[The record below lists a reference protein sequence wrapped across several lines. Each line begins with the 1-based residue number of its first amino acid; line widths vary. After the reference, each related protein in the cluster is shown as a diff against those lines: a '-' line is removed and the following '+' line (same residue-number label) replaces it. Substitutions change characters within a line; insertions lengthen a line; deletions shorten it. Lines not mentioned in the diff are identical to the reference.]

1 MTTEVEKQ
9 EQEPVPRE
17 YGFTV
22 MVGSDGKIQITPHN
36 LANDFEFVGLI
47 EYVNQK
53 KNDIL
58 EVLGQSIG
66 VKTLQSV
73 AVLAKGLLSGI
84 EKAAEGSGQPPG

>member
-9 EQEPVPRE
+9 EPVTRE

-22 MVGSDGKIQITPHN
+22 MVKADGKIELTPHN
-36 LANDFEFVGLI
+36 LSNDFEFVGLV

-53 KNDIL
+53 KSDIL

-66 VKTLQSV
+66 LKTLQSV
-73 AVLAKGLLSGI
+73 AVLAKGLLGSMQQVAEAS
-84 EKAAEGSGQPPG
+84 EKPAG

>member
-1 MTTEVEKQ
+1 MDTELKEEK
-9 EQEPVPRE
+9 QEPVPRE

-22 MVGSDGKIQITPHN
+22 MVGGDGKIQITPHN
-36 LANDFEFVGLI
+36 LANDFELVGLI

-53 KNDIL
+53 KIDIL

-84 EKAAEGSGQPPG
+84 EKAAEGSGQTPG

>member
-1 MTTEVEKQ
+1 MTTETEKQ
-9 EQEPVPRE
+9 EQKPRE

-22 MVGSDGKIQITPHN
+22 MVGADGKIQITPHN
-36 LANDFEFVGLI
+36 LVNDFEFVGLI

-53 KNDIL
+53 KCDIL

-73 AVLAKGLLSGI
+73 AILAKGLLSGI
-84 EKAAEGSGQPPG
+84 EKTPEDSKQQTG